1 MDLIND
7 FTTKQN
13 NLYFEMV
20 NLTKFTFKTIQKLIS
35 EEKILSISTESIIK
49 YMKSFNAGIIFFY

>member
-1 MDLIND
+1 MYIIALLMDLIND

-35 EEKILSISTESIIK
+35 EAIRVFEYSNTEFRN
-49 YMKSFNAGIIFFY
+49 FN